1 MNTRAI
7 AVRISLEGGKQ
18 VEGQLEII
26 GSKGQSALNRLD
38 HGAGRVG
45 VSTGQAR
52 QQMIGLGYQ
61 LNDLAVQIQGGANPL
76 TALAQQGSQIVGM
89 YAGQGGVKQAFSQ
102 FGQLVT
108 GIFTKFPLMTAA
120 VIATGVAIGGLT
132 HEINE
137 ATGANVSMG
146 DTVLAVFQTVGSYL
160 SEVVKPLWEG
170 MIDWIEPVWTQM
182 VAGFKV
188 TGNFIINGFKLI
200 STTAS
205 LAFDSIPA
213 AWEFAME
220 SMKSITYWSLHDVLQ
235 TFQNLVNSI
244 ISGLNQLPGVNL
256 TAPSFYDG
264 FSLNEAGNNAAVAAG
279 GAQGQLSGLWA
290 GFGDTA
296 DGIMSDDPLGRFF
309 DDIATRAAA
318 NAAARGKD
326 GKGGGRSGGGK
337 QNGKE
342 PDPTGLDAMM
352 KSLQDYATKAADIG
366 KDIGDAIVKG
376 FDAGAD
382 AVANFVK
389 TGKFEIGDLVTD
401 MLAQFA
407 RLATQHWITGPL
419 AGLAGNI
426 FKGIGGGFGSAL
438 QGALKSFDGGGWTG
452 NGSRSGGLDGRG
464 GFLAVM
470 HPREEVYDTT
480 RGQRG
485 GGPMVMNVYTRDA
498 TSFAQSRTQV
508 AANAARLLM
517 AARRGM

>member
-7 AVRISLEGGKQ
+7 AVRLSLEGGKQ
-18 VEGQLEII
+18 VETQLELI
-26 GSKGQSALNRLD
+26 GNKGQTALTRLD

-120 VIATGVAIGGLT
+120 VIATGVAVAGLT

-146 DTVLAVFQTVGSYL
+146 DTALAVFQTLVDYVWTEIEPMWRDFTGWAD
-160 SEVVKPLWEG
+160 VAWEG
-170 MIDWIEPVWTQM
+170 IASGVHW
-182 VAGFKV
+182 AGNLF
-188 TGNFIINGFKLI
+188 INGWRVAFKSVEVLFGTLPDI
-200 STTAS
+200 VGAAAVEAANSVIRSIDQMIAMAWRGIQGLVDAAS
-205 LAFDSIPA
+205 YVLSSIP
-213 AWEFAME
+213 
-220 SMKSITYWSLHDVLQ
+220 
-235 TFQNLVNSI
+235 
-244 ISGLNQLPGVNL
+244 GNQ
-256 TAPSFYDG
+256 G
-264 FSLNEAGNNAAVAAG
+264 FSIGELPAAPTIGAINNPYAANIAANG
-279 GAQGQLSGLWA
+279 SALWKSVQDIMDEDVM
-290 GFGDTA
+290 GTFFGDIT
-296 DGIMSDDPLGRFF
+296 S
-309 DDIATRAAA
+309 RAVA
-318 NAAARGKD
+318 NAAARRAKD
-326 GKGGGRSGGGK
+326 GKGGSGGSRGGK
-337 QNGKE
+337 TGKE
-342 PDPTGLDAMM
+342 ADPTGMDAMM

-407 RLATQHWITGPL
+407 RLATQHFITGPL
-419 AGLAGNI
+419 AGLVGSALG
-426 FKGIGGGFGSAL
+426 GIGGGFGSAL
-438 QGALKSFDGGGWTG
+438 QGALTSFDGGGWTG
-452 NGSRSGGLDGRG
+452 NGARSGGLDGRG

-470 HPREEVYDTT
+470 HPRERVYDTT
-480 RGQRG
+480 KGQSG
-485 GGPMVMNVYTRDA
+485 GGIVMNVYARDA
-498 TSFAQSRTQV
+498 QSFAQSRTQI
-508 AANAARLLM
+508 ASNAARMLA